1 MSDEQ
6 PISNVADIEHGIPL
20 REMQKYLR
28 TPDRDRIELIE
39 ELLVLAR
46 IVDKHKGE
54 PLNGLVQGA
63 LGGALFCIKALL
75 EDHRGEKGRLTAQQ
89 LMNRYAEMELLSFPV
104 TAEDCQRSEQEF
116 RQNNLFVRT
125 GTYQT
130 QDGVY
135 RNFYLSHIRQTT
147 LNGQPLQAD
156 ELLHPVTR
164 FPPPWRVYGAAQ
176 EK

>member
-1 MSDEQ
+1 MSQDIN
-6 PISNVADIEHGIPL
+6 PVDIEHAIPL

-28 TPDRDRIELIE
+28 SPDRDRIELIE
-39 ELLVLAR
+39 ELVVLAR
-46 IVDKHKGE
+46 VLEMHKDE
-54 PLNGLVQGA
+54 NPLSGIAQGA
-63 LGGALFCIKALL
+63 LGGALFCVKALL
-75 EDHRGEKGRLTAQQ
+75 EDHRHGKGTLTAQQ

-104 TAEDCQRSEQEF
+104 TAEDCDKTEQAF
-116 RQNNLFVRT
+116 RNDNLFVRK

-135 RNFYLSHIRQTT
+135 RNFYVSHIRQTT
-147 LNGQPLQAD
+147 LNGKPIEAD

-164 FPPPWRVYGAAQ
+164 FPPPWRAYGAAQ